1 MTTPQTVYLVAV
13 AMYVVLFLMF
23 CRFFLWKRYSEGR
36 YWRVRP
42 ALNEAGILALAEK
55 NGKEIPFFSILVPAR
70 NEAQV
75 IEKTV
80 MHMLALNYPK
90 TAYEIV
96 VVTDE
101 KEALD
106 SARLRPIIIRD
117 SLAFMCGKMPEEARR
132 TDVRVL
138 TLGVLSELALR
149 EYRTRDLRDHA
160 WLTPL
165 VLTQGDKSR
174 CRDIIA
180 TLAGDL
186 IAARG
191 RLSVGRVFCLLRRA
205 FPECDDR
212 EVSRLYPNYLCL
224 TLPVV
229 AAFARLCGERD
240 ERLLRSVFTFTTKAN
255 HRVTQDLL
263 SSFTA
268 LIADNMLSS
277 LRDIVSRG
285 EGEEVVLGLYEH
297 CFPTTQDVLARIE
310 QEISSHCPTLKHLS
324 VPFDYDGEYPGRLT
338 GVVVPSTK
346 GRALNYALARSV
358 SDKTT
363 ICGFYDAES
372 RPERDVLLYVAHKKL
387 TNSGTAIWQGPVFQV
402 RNFYEMGPFSKIA
415 SLYQAVAHD
424 WYLPVVFRRLPF
436 AGGTNLYVDYDLLV
450 KLKGF
455 DHKILTEDLE
465 LGTRAYLTT
474 GAWPDYLPYASSE
487 QTPPH
492 FKSFFKQRL
501 RWGTGHLQV
510 LDKVRHTEGCKY
522 RKARLL
528 RQLALKGPVEWTFYQ
543 AVTLLPPA
551 MLLLYWTGNADP
563 SVLPGMYRMV
573 LNTLSLVYISFT
585 FYAFYRYYTHIDRTS
600 RPLTWYG
607 NVGVAME
614 LCFLP
619 FAAFFF
625 PVPYTSAMVLKAVG
639 RHPTAWT
646 KTPRTQE

>member
-1 MTTPQTVYLVAV
+1 
-13 AMYVVLFLMF
+13 MF

-36 YWRVRP
+36 YWNVRP
-42 ALNEAGILALAEK
+42 KLSQTDIIKLAAK
-55 NGKEIPFFSILVPAR
+55 QQKDIPFFSILIPAR

-80 MHMLALNYPK
+80 KHMLALNYPK
-90 TAYEIV
+90 TVYEII

-101 KEALD
+101 KEALE
-106 SARLRPIIIRD
+106 SERTRPLVVQET
-117 SLAFMCGKMPEEARR
+117 LAFMRGKPPDEARR
-132 TDVRVL
+132 AEVRRL

-165 VLTQGDKSR
+165 VLTQGDLGR

-180 TLAGDL
+180 TLASDL
-186 IAARG
+186 VATRG
-191 RLSVGRVFCLLRRA
+191 RLKMGKVYCLLRRA
-205 FPECDDR
+205 FPECADR
-212 EVSRLYPNYLCL
+212 EIARLYPNYLCL

-229 AAFARLCGERD
+229 AAYARLCGEGD
-240 ERLLRSVFTFTTKAN
+240 ERLLRSVVTFTTKAN

-263 SSFTA
+263 ARFTA
-268 LIADNMLSS
+268 LITADMLTYLSES
-277 LRDIVSRG
+277 LARG
-285 EGEEVVLGLYEH
+285 EGEELCARLAAW
-297 CFPTTQDVLARIE
+297 CFPTTQDVLTRVESELAAGAPE
-310 QEISSHCPTLKHLS
+310 FKHVT
-324 VPFDYDGEYPGRLT
+324 VPFDYDGHYPGRLT
-338 GVVVPSTK
+338 GTAVPSTK
-346 GRALNYALARSV
+346 GRALNYALARAISK
-358 SDKTT
+358 KTA

-372 RPERDVLLYVAHKKL
+372 RPGRDVLLYVAHKKL
-387 TNSGTAIWQGPVFQV
+387 TDSTTAIWQGPVFQV
-402 RNFYEMGPFSKIA
+402 RNFYEMGAFSKIA
-415 SLYQAVAHD
+415 SLYQAIAHD

-450 KLKGF
+450 ELKGY
-455 DHKILTEDLE
+455 DHQILTEDLE
-465 LGTRAYLTT
+465 LGTRAYLAT
-474 GAWPDYLPYASSE
+474 GAWPEYLPYASSE

-492 FKSFFKQRL
+492 FRSFYKQRL

-510 LDKVRHTEGCKY
+510 LDKVRSMAGCNE

-528 RQLALKGPVEWTFYQ
+528 RQLTLKGPVEWSFYQ

-551 MLLLYWTGNADP
+551 MLLLYWTGNVDS
-563 SVLPGMYRMV
+563 SVLPGAVRML
-573 LNTLSLVYISFT
+573 LNFLSLVYVSFT
-585 FYAFYRYYTHIDRTS
+585 FYAFARYYTHIDRTG

-607 NVGVAME
+607 HVGVAME

-625 PVPYTSAMVLKAVG
+625 PVPYTSAMVLKAMG

-646 KTPRTQE
+646 KTPRTSE